1 MNDNKISSI
10 DIQWRLFFNGE
21 NHQILSNI
29 LAAIFNDFLIT
40 SLKYKIIL
48 DTPENQ
54 QILKRIDEDD
64 ISHTAKLADT
74 FFETKFFNRAGNK
87 IKCNL
92 NSAFK
97 KFQKDPSQMLSINQL
112 NELKLDIH
120 RSGQFETISKIILQ
134 ARNINAHWHAPIED
148 AGNAALVSGSIL
160 RLLELFPLE
169 NFDDDK
175 LEKLRNLAS
184 NLISTIA
191 MINIS
196 ENSDDKLT
204 PNLVNETQNDDLN
217 NIELIPEENES
228 EDVTSQL
235 DDLNDNEIELPDINF
250 NPSNTK
256 EQKRQL
262 LMKLSY
268 DLLSDERLVE
278 YDIKR
283 QKSILSRQSIKE
295 FLELQTFDIETIS
308 SSLTISHLMK
318 VNKNS
323 IEKQIEYYGPQII
336 QIISEFSDAS
346 D

>member
-1 MNDNKISSI
+1 MKASRPLHPYSI
-10 DIQWRLFFNGE
+10 AQIFRLV
-21 NHQILSNI
+21 
-29 LAAIFNDFLIT
+29 
-40 SLKYKIIL
+40 
-48 DTPENQ
+48 
-54 QILKRIDEDD
+54 
-64 ISHTAKLADT
+64 
-74 FFETKFFNRAGNK
+74 NRAGNK

-92 NSAFK
+92 NSALK

-112 NELKLDIH
+112 NDLKLDIH

-169 NFDDDK
+169 NFDDNK

-196 ENSDDKLT
+196 ENSDDELK
-204 PNLVNETQNDDLN
+204 PNLENQIQNDDLN

-228 EDVTSQL
+228 SEISSQ
-235 DDLNDNEIELPDINF
+235 DDDRDDNDTDLPDINF
-250 NPSNTK
+250 SPTNTK

-268 DLLSDERLVE
+268 DLLDDERLVE
-278 YDIKR
+278 YNIKR

-295 FLELQTFDIETIS
+295 FLELQTFDIEAIS

-318 VNKNS
+318 VNNDS
-323 IEKQIEYYGPQII
+323 ITKQIEYYGQKILNI
-336 QIISEFSDAS
+336 LNENLNAAD
-346 D
+346 